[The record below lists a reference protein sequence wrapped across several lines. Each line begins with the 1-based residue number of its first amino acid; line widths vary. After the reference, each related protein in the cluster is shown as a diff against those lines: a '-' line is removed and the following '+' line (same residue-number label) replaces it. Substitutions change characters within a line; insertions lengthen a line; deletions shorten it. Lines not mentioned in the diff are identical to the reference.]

1 MPDYQKMYCVL
12 FNAIT
17 DAIEEMGRNV
27 DTAKERL
34 ILAQQLT
41 EEIYIRTEER
51 KEEL

>member
-17 DAIEEMGRNV
+17 DALEEMERNV

-34 ILAQQLT
+34 ISAQQQT
-41 EEIYIRTEER
+41 EELYIRAEEG
-51 KEEL
+51 